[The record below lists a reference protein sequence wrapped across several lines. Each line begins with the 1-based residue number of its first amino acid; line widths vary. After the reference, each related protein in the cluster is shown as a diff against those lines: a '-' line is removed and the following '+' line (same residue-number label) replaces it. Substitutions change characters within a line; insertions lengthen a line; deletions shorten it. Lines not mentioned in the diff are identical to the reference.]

1 MDLTQNYFEIFGL
14 PVDFSVDQ
22 ARLSSRYLTLQKHL
36 HPDNFIAST
45 DQEKRLSM
53 QWSTLVNTAQATLKD
68 PLKCAIYIL
77 QLHQIDIAENPSLP
91 ADFLMHQIA
100 LREELEAIENGS
112 EENDSEGN
120 NSAGNDLEKNDLE
133 GKPENNNS
141 AGKPE
146 KMQQITSFK
155 NNLAS
160 VTQSLETDFV
170 TALQDDPQDA
180 AAVVYKL
187 QFIYKLRLKAEQLEE
202 KLLGY

>member
-112 EENDSEGN
+112 EGNDLEENDSEKN
-120 NSAGNDLEKNDLE
+120 NSAGNNLEEND
-133 GKPENNNS
+133 S

-146 KMQQITSFK
+146 KMQQITNFK

-170 TALQDDPQDA
+170 TALKDDLQDA

-187 QFIYKLRLKAEQLEE
+187 QFIYKLRLAAEQLEE

>member
-112 EENDSEGN
+112 EENDLEGN

-170 TALQDDPQDA
+170 TALQDDLQDA

>member
-112 EENDSEGN
+112 EENDLEGN

-133 GKPENNNS
+133 GKPE
-141 AGKPE
+141 
-146 KMQQITSFK
+146 KMQQITNFK

-170 TALQDDPQDA
+170 TTLQDDPQDA

>member
-112 EENDSEGN
+112 EENDLEGN